1 MGCQIIVIRMR
12 IPPGLVA
19 LAGALAIW
27 AMARYVPGARVAV
40 PGHRV
45 MAAVFLIIGAVLM
58 VLGVASF
65 LRARTSV
72 DPLRPE
78 KASTLVV
85 SGIYRFTRNP
95 MYLGFALMLL
105 ALAFRLSA
113 WPGIVIVALFV
124 AYMNRF
130 QIRPEEDALEARF
143 GDAAREYRRAVR
155 RWI

>member
-1 MGCQIIVIRMR
+1 MPR

-19 LAGALAIW
+19 LAAGFLIW
-27 AMARYVPGARVAV
+27 GIARVAPGVRVSV
-40 PGHRV
+40 PGGRTAAIV
-45 MAAVFLIIGAVLM
+45 LAAAGVILMA
-58 VLGVASF
+58 LGVVSF

-78 KASTLVV
+78 RASTLVV
-85 SGIYRFTRNP
+85 TGVYRFTRNP

-105 ALAFRLSA
+105 ALVCRLSA
-113 WPGIVIVALFV
+113 WPGLIVVALFV

-130 QIRPEEDALEARF
+130 QIAREEAALEARF
-143 GDAAREYRRAVR
+143 GQAARDYRRTVR